1 MHLTVEDQVAEG
13 DKVAT
18 RWRGEMTH
26 TGKIA
31 GIDPTGRRVT
41 IAGMALERFEDGK
54 IVEGWRNID
63 VLSLYQQIGALG

>member
-1 MHLTVEDQVAEG
+1 
-13 DKVAT
+13 
-18 RWRGEMTH
+18 MTH

-41 IAGMALERFEDGK
+41 IAGMALERIEDVK